1 MHGRNGCDLDLHVSP
16 LRFAERA
23 DAGETERE
31 GESHGPA
38 KGEPEGVAD
47 VTCPD
52 LVGEVADVRAG
63 VEDKSQVDPKGSPP
77 EDGSEE
83 DEAEEQL

>member
-1 MHGRNGCDLDLHVSP
+1 MYSRPSATGFLMHGRNGCDLDLHVSP

-38 KGEPEGVAD
+38 KGEP
-47 VTCPD
+47 
-52 LVGEVADVRAG
+52 
-63 VEDKSQVDPKGSPP
+63 
-77 EDGSEE
+77 
-83 DEAEEQL
+83 